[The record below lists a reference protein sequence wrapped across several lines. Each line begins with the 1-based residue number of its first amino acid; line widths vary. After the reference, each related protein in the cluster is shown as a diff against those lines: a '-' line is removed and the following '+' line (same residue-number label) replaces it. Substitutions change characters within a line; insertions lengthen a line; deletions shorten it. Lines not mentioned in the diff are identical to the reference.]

1 MDRSQRIIELKNLIN
16 KAQIDL
22 IYAESQLL
30 KAKSL
35 KMEVENNISKYK
47 DEQRALRESHIDVS
61 DHAIVQ
67 FIKRVA
73 DIDIDSI
80 KKEILQCEE
89 LKSMLDGKYDMTHD
103 SGKKYTLLVKNNV
116 VVTITV

>member
-22 IYAESQLL
+22 ADAESQLL
-30 KAKSL
+30 KAKSS
-35 KMEVENNISKYK
+35 KVEVENIINEYK
-47 DEQRALRESHIDVS
+47 NEQRALRESYVDVS

-80 KKEILQCEE
+80 KKEILQ
-89 LKSMLDGKYDMTHD
+89 DYFDI
-103 SGKKYTLLVKNNV
+103 N
-116 VVTITV
+116 